1 MKIKQYHN
9 QHDAVAFL
17 AYRQTTSEPGN
28 LGCWD
33 NGREEALTVSTVKS
47 GFVDEVLK
55 ETLQKR

>member
-1 MKIKQYHN
+1 MRLSGQVRAIT
-9 QHDAVAFL
+9 
-17 AYRQTTSEPGN
+17 QTTSEPGN